1 MLQTFLPLFFMTFGI
16 CLFIVLMQ
24 FLWRYIDD
32 MVGKGL
38 GIGVLG
44 EMFFYAALFLVPM
57 ALPLAILLASLM
69 TFGNLGERLEL
80 LAMKSAGVSLVHIM
94 RPLIVTLC
102 LVSVGAFY
110 FQNNVMPVVQV
121 KLYTL
126 LYSMRQ
132 KSPELDIPEGVFY
145 KEITGFNVYVKKKDN
160 QTGLLKDLMI
170 YDYSEGFNN
179 ARVIVADSGR
189 LKTSEDKLFLVL
201 SLFNGESFENLK
213 SQTGTAQTKV
223 AVPYRRESFSTKDIL
238 IEFDANFTRTDESF
252 MQNQYMGKNLRD
264 LQASID
270 SMTVRLDSIKQI
282 NARGIYDLSYR
293 KSLNKRRPDPESEKR
308 RARPS
313 DEAPTE
319 GDAGHPT
326 AAEKKGATGSRGTNV
341 PDAGHARDSRP
352 SDPPAIVMNFDSL
365 YQAQPPSGKA
375 ALLTRA
381 KSSVESIRTDYYF
394 RAATVGDE
402 AYKVRRHLTEWH
414 KKFTLSFACLVFF
427 FIGAP
432 LGAIIRK
439 GGLGMP
445 VIISVIL
452 FIFYYIVDN
461 IGFKMAR
468 DGIWEAWEGMW
479 LSSVVLAPLGIF
491 LTYKAVN
498 DSVILNADTYLNAL
512 KNLVGKRAGRKIEKK
527 EVIMYTPEY
536 ATLVPRLYALANDA
550 KGYLTSH
557 RRWINYLAYWK
568 QGGRDR
574 AAEKLALEMESIV
587 EELANSDQNLVLNK
601 LMDYP
606 VIGGY
611 SPLNARLSGK
621 VGLAIGLFLPIGLPL
636 YLVATYQRKLLRH
649 DLQMVQKTSIELLD
663 MLEK

>member
-38 GIGVLG
+38 GITVLS

-80 LAMKSAGVSLVHIM
+80 LAMKAAGISLLHIM
-94 RPLIVTLC
+94 RPLIITLC
-102 LVSVGAFY
+102 LISVGAFY
-110 FQNNVMPVVQV
+110 FQNYAMPVVQV

-126 LYSMRQ
+126 LFSMRQ

-145 KEITGFNVYVKKKDN
+145 KEITGFNVYVKKKDP

-170 YDYSEGFNN
+170 YDYSEGFNK

-189 LKTSEDKLFLVL
+189 LKTSADKLFLVL
-201 SLFNGESFENLK
+201 SLYNGESFENLK
-213 SQTGTAQTKV
+213 SQAEKTQKRV
-223 AVPYRRESFSTKDIL
+223 AVPYRRESFATKDIL
-238 IEFDANFTRTDESF
+238 IEFDANFNMTDESF
-252 MQNQYMGKNLRD
+252 MQNQFMGKNLQA

-270 SMTVRLDSIKQI
+270 SMTVRLDSIKAV
-282 NARGIYDLSYR
+282 NAKSIYDLSYR
-293 KSLNKRRPDPESEKR
+293 KTLTKDKLKTDDD
-308 RARPS
+308 PS
-313 DEAPTE
+313 DRQEVQEQPIPSA
-319 GDAGHPT
+319 
-326 AAEKKGATGSRGTNV
+326 V
-341 PDAGHARDSRP
+341 PS
-352 SDPPAIVMNFDSL
+352 IVLNFDSL
-365 YQAQPPSGKA
+365 YTAQTPGGKA
-375 ALLTRA
+375 ALLGKA
-381 KSSVESIRTDYYF
+381 KNLVDNIRNDYYF

-468 DGIWEAWEGMW
+468 DGVWQAWEGMW
-479 LSSVVLAPLGIF
+479 LSSAILAPLGIF

-512 KNLVGKRAGRKIEKK
+512 KNLIGKRAGRKIEKK
-527 EVIMYTPEY
+527 EVIMYAPDY
-536 ATLVPRLYALANDA
+536 PSLVIRLHQLADDS
-550 KGYLTSH
+550 KIYLAGH
-557 RRWINYLAYWK
+557 RRWISYIRFWK
-568 QGGRDR
+568 QGGKDHS
-574 AAEKLALEMESIV
+574 AEQLALETESIV
-587 EELANSDQNLVLNK
+587 EELSNSDQNLVLNK

-606 VIGGY
+606 IIGGY
-611 SPLNARLSGK
+611 NQLNANLNGK
-621 VGLAIGLFLPIGLPL
+621 AGLLIGILFPLGVPI
-636 YLVATYQRKLLRH
+636 YLMATYQRKLLRH
-649 DLQMVQKTSIELLD
+649 DIQAVYKTTLELLD
-663 MLEK
+663 MIEK